1 MNNLFDIYF
10 NSLYCL
16 VFFINILIL
25 FVSLRFKNVYGIVSI
40 ALFLFLIAYILV
52 IGFRDYSIGSDTEGY
67 ASNFVDLEEMLG
79 GKDPGF
85 LYLSKFLHFFGGI
98 RFTIVSY
105 SFLYFYLL
113 FKAIK
118 LFSIDEDKFLWF
130 FVFISFFFFKSMT
143 INVIRQGLSLIFSLI
158 ALGYLLKEKKTYFVI
173 YLLLSVSFHISSLLF
188 IFSILLAVFV
198 KNINYLIILFL
209 ISIVISFYGLG
220 FNTLAIYSGY
230 GEVLDKANEL
240 TELFDYGVGFK
251 LSFVLFNSFF
261 LFCFL
266 FKRKKSVFDKSD
278 EMLLKLYLINSSI
291 FFLYFYFPY
300 SDRVGM
306 LSWIFLIPLI
316 YNLFLKHQ
324 SNLIK
329 TVFSFCL
336 FSFYWIQQILV

>member
-1 MNNLFDIYF
+1 M
-10 NSLYCL
+10 
-16 VFFINILIL
+16 
-25 FVSLRFKNVYGIVSI
+25 
-40 ALFLFLIAYILV
+40 
-52 IGFRDYSIGSDTEGY
+52 
-67 ASNFVDLEEMLG
+67 
-79 GKDPGF
+79 
-85 LYLSKFLHFFGGI
+85 
-98 RFTIVSY
+98 
-105 SFLYFYLL
+105 
-113 FKAIK
+113 
-118 LFSIDEDKFLWF
+118 
-130 FVFISFFFFKSMT
+130 
-143 INVIRQGLSLIFSLI
+143 
-158 ALGYLLKEKKTYFVI
+158 
-173 YLLLSVSFHISSLLF
+173 
-188 IFSILLAVFV
+188 AVFV

-266 FKRKKSVFDKSD
+266 FKRKKSVIDKSD